1 MPTTAPPEEPLV
13 WNFVL
18 FPVVGAVIGAL
29 TNQIAIKMLF
39 RPYAEIRWGGVRL
52 PFTPGVIPSQRRV
65 IAENIAT
72 TFEAQ
77 LLSGA
82 EIHAVLT
89 GDRARTTVDR
99 KVQEMLDQFGPWA
112 AMAKP
117 MKPIIVQKILEGVEE
132 LALDLVGEGGE
143 LDVGR
148 LLEDKINAMDI
159 ALLEELILGF
169 SRKQF
174 RHITFFGGVLGA
186 LIGLVQALLVL
197 ALGTS

>member
-1 MPTTAPPEEPLV
+1 MV

-39 RPYAEIRWGGVRL
+39 RPYREIRWGGLRL
-52 PFTPGVIPSQRRV
+52 PFTPGVIPSQRHV
-65 IAENIAT
+65 IATNIAT

-89 GDRARTTVDR
+89 GERARTTVDR

-186 LIGLVQALLVL
+186 LIGLVQAFLVL
-197 ALGTS
+197 LLGTS

>member
-1 MPTTAPPEEPLV
+1 MP

-39 RPYAEIRWGGVRL
+39 RPYREIRIGGQRL
-52 PFTPGVIPSQRRV
+52 PFTPGVIPSQRAV
-65 IAENIAT
+65 IAHNIAT

-89 GDRARTTVDR
+89 GPRARATVER

-112 AMAKP
+112 SMAAP
-117 MKPIIVQKILEGVEE
+117 MKPMIVQKVLEGVEDM
-132 LALDLVGEGGE
+132 ALDLVGEGSD
-143 LDVGR
+143 LDIR
-148 LLEDKINAMDI
+148 QLLEDKINAMDI

-186 LIGLVQALLVL
+186 LIGLTQALLDLVL
-197 ALGTS
+197 RGV

>member
-1 MPTTAPPEEPLV
+1 MV

-39 RPYAEIRWGGVRL
+39 RPHREIRWGGVRL
-52 PFTPGVIPSQRRV
+52 PFTPGVIPSQRHV
-65 IAENIAT
+65 IAHNIAT

-89 GDRARTTVDR
+89 GERARATVDH
-99 KVQEMLDQFGPWA
+99 KVQEMLDQFGPLS
-112 AMAKP
+112 AMARP
-117 MKPIIVQKILEGVEE
+117 MKPVIVQKILEGIEDM
-132 LALDLVGEGGE
+132 ALDLVGEGGE
-143 LDVGR
+143 LDIGQ

-159 ALLEELILGF
+159 AVLEELILGF

-186 LIGLVQALLVL
+186 LIGLVQAALVVLL
-197 ALGTS
+197 GGS

>member
-1 MPTTAPPEEPLV
+1 MPRTELPEEPLV

-39 RPYAEIRWGGVRL
+39 RPYREIRWGGLRL
-52 PFTPGVIPSQRRV
+52 PFTPGVIPSQRHV
-65 IAENIAT
+65 IAKNIAT

-89 GDRARTTVDR
+89 GERARTTVDR

-186 LIGLVQALLVL
+186 LIGLVQAFLVL
-197 ALGTS
+197 LLGTS

>member
-1 MPTTAPPEEPLV
+1 MS

-18 FPVVGAVIGAL
+18 FPLVGAIIGAL

-39 RPYAEIRWGGVRL
+39 RPYREWRVAGMRV
-52 PFTPGVIPSQRRV
+52 PFTPGVIPSQRTI
-65 IAENIAT
+65 IANNIAT
-72 TFEAQ
+72 TFEEQ

-82 EIHAVLT
+82 EIHGVLT
-89 GDRARTTVDR
+89 GDRARATVER

-112 AMAKP
+112 SMAAP
-117 MKPIIVQKILEGVEE
+117 MKPMIVQKVLEGVEDM
-132 LALDLVGEGGE
+132 ALDLVGEGSE
-143 LDVGR
+143 LDVGQ

-159 ALLEELILGF
+159 AVLEELILGF

-186 LIGLVQALLVL
+186 LIGVAQAFLDLLL
-197 ALGTS
+197 RTS

>member
-1 MPTTAPPEEPLV
+1 MS

-18 FPVVGAVIGAL
+18 FPVVGAIIGAL

-39 RPYAEIRWGGVRL
+39 RPYRELRLFGVRL
-52 PFTPGVIPSQRRV
+52 PFTPGVIPSQRGV
-65 IAENIAT
+65 IANNIAT
-72 TFEAQ
+72 TFEEQ

-82 EIHAVLT
+82 EIHQALT
-89 GDRARTTVDR
+89 GDRARATVER

-112 AMAKP
+112 SMAAP
-117 MKPIIVQKILEGVEE
+117 MKPMIVQKVLEGVEDM
-132 LALDLVGEGGE
+132 ALDLVGEGSE
-143 LDVGR
+143 LDVGQ

-159 ALLEELILGF
+159 AVLEELILGF

-186 LIGLVQALLVL
+186 LIGVVQAMLSAMIV
-197 ALGTS
+197 ANGG